1 FLDGAHR
8 RSERA
13 EWLRAPGGGSI
24 SLERH
29 LRARSGLSMRVP
41 RRADGAAPAGDFR
54 PVRPDA
60 GSDQAFLVEEGL
72 APAHHLDA
80 GEQAGLGERVVLDEA
95 LGLGA
100 VLGVDDDDAAVA
112 ALALVVDLRA
122 RGEQLVLV
130 GGEILEMRPAHLVAQ
145 LQTVRL

>member
-1 FLDGAHR
+1 
-8 RSERA
+8 
-13 EWLRAPGGGSI
+13 
-24 SLERH
+24 
-29 LRARSGLSMRVP
+29 
-41 RRADGAAPAGDFR
+41 
-54 PVRPDA
+54 RPDA

-80 GEQAGLGERVVLDEA
+80 GEQASLGERVVLDEA

-112 ALALVVDLRA
+112 ALAVVVDLRA
-122 RGEQLVLV
+122 GGEQLVLV

-145 LQTVRL
+145 LQTVRLVPGDYGIRHPRPPMWRAWASGYPSAPAAQDRSDPSGIGAPAGSASA